1 MPATPIKSRDPA
13 LEARVFWIRFK
24 KEIAAVMI
32 VAVLGFVGYAG
43 YRFYSEYRNTAAA
56 GLLASAKTAQDYQ
69 QVMAQYPSTPAE
81 ASAYLLLAEAQ
92 RKEKKF
98 ADSNATL
105 QLFVNKNPEHELLA
119 TAHMTVAA
127 NLASL
132 DKTDEALSKYR
143 QIATSYPKSYIAP
156 FALLAQ
162 VELLKSKG
170 RTDEARRACE
180 ALLTNYRESI
190 LAGEATRQ
198 LRTLRPAGAADPGA
212 RSTVS
217 PATAPPPMLARPP
230 AAAPPA
236 KAPPSA
242 PTPAAAPKPKP

>member
-1 MPATPIKSRDPA
+1 MPSAPITSRDPA

-32 VAVLGFVGYAG
+32 MAVLGFVGYAG
-43 YRFYSEYRNTAAA
+43 YRFYSEYRNNAAA

-69 QVMAQYPSTPAE
+69 KVVAQYPNTRAE

-92 RKEKKF
+92 RKDKKF

-105 QLFVNKNPEHELLA
+105 QLFVNKNAEHELVA
-119 TAHMTVAA
+119 TAHMTMAA
-127 NLASL
+127 NLASMGR
-132 DKTDEALSKYR
+132 TDEAVAKYR
-143 QIATSYPKSYIAP
+143 QIATSYPKSYVAP

-180 ALLTNYRESI
+180 TLLTNYRESI

-198 LRTLRPAGAADPGA
+198 LRSLRPAGAADPGA
-212 RSTVS
+212 RSAVS
-217 PATAPPPMLARPP
+217 PANAPPPMLVRPP
-230 AAAPPA
+230 AAVPAA

-242 PTPAAAPKPKP
+242 PTPGTAKPK

>member
-1 MPATPIKSRDPA
+1 MPAAPITSRDPA

-32 VAVLGFVGYAG
+32 MAVLGFVGYAG
-43 YRFYSEYRNTAAA
+43 YRFYSERRNTAAA
-56 GLLASAKTAQDYQ
+56 GLLASAKNAQDYQ
-69 QVMAQYPSTPAE
+69 QVIAQYPNTPAE

-143 QIATSYPKSYIAP
+143 QIATSYPKSYVAP
-156 FALLAQ
+156 FALLAE

-180 ALLTNYRESI
+180 TLLTNYRESI
-190 LAGEATRQ
+190 LAGEASRQ
-198 LRTLRPAGAADPGA
+198 LRSLRPAGAADPAA
-212 RSTVS
+212 RSTI
-217 PATAPPPMLARPP
+217 PPLNAPPPMLARPP
-230 AAAPPA
+230 AAAPP
-236 KAPPSA
+236 SA
-242 PTPAAAPKPKP
+242 PTPGTAKPK